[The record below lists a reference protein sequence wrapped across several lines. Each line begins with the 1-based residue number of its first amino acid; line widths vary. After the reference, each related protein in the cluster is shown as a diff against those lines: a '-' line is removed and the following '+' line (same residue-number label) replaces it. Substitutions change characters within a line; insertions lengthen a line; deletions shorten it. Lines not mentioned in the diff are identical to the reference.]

1 MTHSVL
7 LSRVR
12 EVTLSRVMELVMPCL
27 PRMNFYNNSMYTNIF
42 SVLGGYGLDW
52 NNPEL
57 YMPGKTPLVGEGLT
71 APHAHVLL
79 SPISA

>member
-1 MTHSVL
+1 
-7 LSRVR
+7 
-12 EVTLSRVMELVMPCL
+12 MPGL
-27 PRMNFYNNSMYTNIF
+27 RRMNFYNIYMYIFTNIF
-42 SVLGGYGLDW
+42 LVLGGYGLDG

-79 SPISA
+79 SPISV